1 MLRIAI
7 GLLLIAAVIMTY
19 LFTDRSKDA
28 QVSREKAKEKYKKMF
43 MNKVAYPL
51 NEAILT
57 RASEEKVAK
66 AEAKYKQAGC
76 AVPYTVMCLINA
88 AACVGCFILSTFL
101 LKNVFLGLVGLC
113 CGWMVPDMI
122 INFIINRRI
131 KKIDTQIG
139 IFMRMVTERYKSTNS
154 FYKAFQ
160 STVDEFRGEEPIY
173 SELVQTSYAINS
185 GEPMSDAL
193 MDLGKRTSNK
203 YMIQFADY
211 YTQTAIIGTENAM
224 DRILTMA
231 VDQYD
236 RHMDNDRKNARE
248 ISEIGMQSYTMLAMV
263 PGVAAFGVFE
273 VDDYI
278 PFMTT
283 TLIGKIGVA
292 VIVGVWM
299 LVFWIVTFKLSAPL
313 DT

>member
-7 GLLLIAAVIMTY
+7 SLLLIAAGLLIY
-19 LFTDRSKDA
+19 LFTDRSKEA
-28 QVSREKAKEKYKKMF
+28 QVKRAQTREQYKKILQ
-43 MNKVAYPL
+43 NKIIYPV

-57 RASEEKVAK
+57 RASEEKIAK
-66 AEAKYKQAGC
+66 AEAKYKQAGY
-76 AVPYTVMCLINA
+76 AISYTAMCLINA
-88 AACVGCFILSTFL
+88 ISCVTCFLLSTFV
-101 LKNVFLGLVGLC
+101 LKNVFLGIVGLL
-113 CGWMVPDMI
+113 CGWIIPDMI

-131 KKIDTQIG
+131 KRIDTQIG

-173 SELVQTSYAINS
+173 SELVTTAYAISS

-193 MDLGKRTSNK
+193 MDLGRRTSNK

-211 YTQTAIIGTENAM
+211 YTQTSIIGTENAM

-231 VDQYD
+231 VEQYD
-236 RHMDNDRKNARE
+236 RHMENDRKNARE

-263 PGVAAFGVFE
+263 PAVALFGIFE

-283 TLIGKIGVA
+283 TLLGKIGVA
-292 VIVGVWM
+292 AIVGIWI

>member
-7 GLLLIAAVIMTY
+7 GLIFVAAALLIY
-19 LFTDRSKDA
+19 LFIDRSKDA
-28 QVSREKAKEKYKKMF
+28 QVERAKALEKYKRLIN
-43 MNKVAYPL
+43 NKVIYPF

-57 RASEEKVAK
+57 RTSEEKVAK
-66 AEAKYKQAGC
+66 AEAKYKQAGY
-76 AVPYTVMCLINA
+76 AISYTAMCIINA
-88 AACVGCFILSTFL
+88 GACIGCFLLATFILH
-101 LKNVFLGLVGLC
+101 NIFLGFVGLC
-113 CGWMVPDMI
+113 CGWIVPDMI

-160 STVDEFRGEEPIY
+160 STVEEFRGEEPIY
-173 SELVQTSYAINS
+173 SELVKTSYAINS

-193 MDLGKRTSNK
+193 MDLGRRTSNK

-211 YTQTAIIGTENAM
+211 YTQTSIIGTENAM

-231 VDQYD
+231 VEQYD
-236 RHMDNDRKNARE
+236 RHMENDRKNARE

-263 PGVAAFGVFE
+263 PGVALFGIFE

-292 VIVGVWM
+292 VIVGVWV